1 MKLAVKPLVVS
12 TAALGLI
19 FGVAQNAQAALITGV
34 TVSTNMGSYAI
45 AYNIENTV
53 NGKGLPGDIPSLT
66 GNHAA
71 GEASNQWASA
81 ANTLTGQ
88 ITFNLNGKYNLAGF
102 SFWNFNGASN
112 AGIKDVTVKY
122 STDGTTFTTITGS
135 PTQFAIG
142 ANGAAEPPEQ
152 FSFSPV
158 VASHVQFVVSS
169 NYGSAAG
176 SGFSEAQFDGTPAQ
190 PQSVPEPSSLL
201 ALLAFG
207 LGGVSLRKRL

>member
-1 MKLAVKPLVVS
+1 M
-12 TAALGLI
+12 
-19 FGVAQNAQAALITGV
+19 
-34 TVSTNMGSYAI
+34 
-45 AYNIENTV
+45 
-53 NGKGLPGDIPSLT
+53 
-66 GNHAA
+66 
-71 GEASNQWASA
+71 WA
-81 ANTLTGQ
+81 
-88 ITFNLNGKYNLAGF
+88 FNLNGSHKLAGF
-102 SFWNFNGASN
+102 SFWNFNGN
-112 AGIKDVTVKY
+112 NFRGIKDVTVKY
-122 STDGTTFTTITGS
+122 STDGTNFTTITGA

-142 ANGAAEPPEQ
+142 ASYAAEPPEQ